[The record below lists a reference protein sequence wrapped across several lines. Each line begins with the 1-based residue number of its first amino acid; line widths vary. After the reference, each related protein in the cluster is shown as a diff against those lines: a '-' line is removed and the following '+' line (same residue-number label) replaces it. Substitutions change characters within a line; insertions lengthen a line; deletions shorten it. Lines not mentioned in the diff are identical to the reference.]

1 VSNTI
6 DQLSI
11 NSISV
16 LLSMSPTC
24 EVGRSL
30 ADIQE
35 HVASHVSARNC
46 VRELQRHGAIEEHR
60 STGSFH
66 LTAKGVKLRA
76 SIQRQVRQARK
87 AVPA

>member
-1 VSNTI
+1 MSNVPSN
-6 DQLSI
+6 LSI

-35 HVASHVSARNC
+35 HVASHVNARNC
-46 VRELQRHGAIEEHR
+46 IRELQRHGAIAEHR
-60 STGSFH
+60 STNSYH
-66 LTAKGVKLRA
+66 LTTKGVKLRA
-76 SIQRQVRQARK
+76 SIQRQARRARK
-87 AVPA
+87 AVMS